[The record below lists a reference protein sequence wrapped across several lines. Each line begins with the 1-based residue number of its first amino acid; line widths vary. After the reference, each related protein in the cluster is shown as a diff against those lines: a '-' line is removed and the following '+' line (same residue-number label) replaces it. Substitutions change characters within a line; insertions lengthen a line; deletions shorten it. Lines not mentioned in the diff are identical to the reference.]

1 MEQQENTP
9 KRKGNPNWVKKNT
22 EEVKEEKHEIVILEA
37 PVSYPLISG
46 SVEVPNQILEDEN
59 NIPFNHIF
67 DEISDELEYVLDSL
81 ESIST
86 IDNERKTV
94 TRDKILDI
102 IKKLKNDN

>member
-22 EEVKEEKHEIVILEA
+22 EEVKEEKHEHVVPEPTIPE
-37 PVSYPLISG
+37 

-59 NIPFNHIF
+59 DIPFNHIF